1 MNAPNEWR
9 GWRQLG
15 DFNKNGL
22 ERRDA
27 PKDGKTHYSND
38 EGKTWHPL
46 GYLTK
51 EGIEER
57 TIPSYYR
64 MPSGIE
70 VKEISRHLSSNGG
83 QAVQYI
89 ARATRIDG
97 EVKGDPIKDLQKAR
111 DMIDD
116 EIKRLKENKN

>member
-1 MNAPNEWR
+1 MTTAEEFWDMEP
-9 GWRQLG
+9 
-15 DFNKNGL
+15 
-22 ERRDA
+22 
-27 PKDGKTHYSND
+27 PKYGETYYTKDD
-38 EGKTWHPL
+38 GKTWHPL

-70 VKEISRHLSSNGG
+70 VKEVARYLSSNGG

-97 EVKGDPIKDLQKAR
+97 EVKGNPIKDLQKAK

-116 EIKRLKENKN
+116 EIARLKENK

>member
-1 MNAPNEWR
+1 MKPAN
-9 GWRQLG
+9 
-15 DFNKNGL
+15 
-22 ERRDA
+22 
-27 PKDGKTHYSND
+27 
-38 EGKTWHPL
+38 EGKVWHPL

-51 EGIEER
+51 DGLER
-57 TIPSYYR
+57 REAPTYYR

-70 VKEISRHLSSNGG
+70 VKEIARHLSSNGG

-116 EIKRLKENKN
+116 EIKRLKENK

>member
-1 MNAPNEWR
+1 MTTAEEFW
-9 GWRQLG
+9 
-15 DFNKNGL
+15 
-22 ERRDA
+22 EVDA
-27 PKDGKTHYSND
+27 PKYGKVHYSND
-38 EGKTWHPL
+38 EGKIWHPL

-51 EGIEER
+51 DGLELRE
-57 TIPSYYR
+57 IPSYYR

-70 VKEISRHLSSNGG
+70 VKEIARHLSSNGG

-97 EVKGDPIKDLQKAR
+97 IIKGNPISDLEKAC

-116 EIKRLKENKN
+116 EIKRLKEEQ

>member
-1 MNAPNEWR
+1 MTTAEEFWDMKPTN
-9 GWRQLG
+9 
-15 DFNKNGL
+15 
-22 ERRDA
+22 
-27 PKDGKTHYSND
+27 
-38 EGKTWHPL
+38 EGKVWHPL

-51 EGIEER
+51 NGLEHREA
-57 TIPSYYR
+57 PSYYR

-70 VKEISRHLSSNGG
+70 VKEIARYLSSNGG

-97 EVKGDPIKDLQKAR
+97 EVKGEPIRDLEKAR

-116 EIKRLKENKN
+116 EIKRLKENK

>member
-1 MNAPNEWR
+1 MKPTNEGR
-9 GWRQLG
+9 V
-15 DFNKNGL
+15 
-22 ERRDA
+22 
-27 PKDGKTHYSND
+27 
-38 EGKTWHPL
+38 WHPL

-57 TIPSYYR
+57 AIPSYYR
-64 MPSGIE
+64 LPSGIE
-70 VKEISRHLSSNGG
+70 VKEIARYLSSNGG

-97 EVKGDPIKDLQKAR
+97 EVKGNPIKDLQKAK

-116 EIKRLKENKN
+116 EIARLKENK

>member
-1 MNAPNEWR
+1 MTTTAEEFWDM
-9 GWRQLG
+9 G
-15 DFNKNGL
+15 
-22 ERRDA
+22 A
-27 PKDGKTHYSND
+27 PKDGKVHYSND

-51 EGIEER
+51 DGLECREA
-57 TIPSYYR
+57 PSYYR

-70 VKEISRHLSSNGG
+70 VKEIARHLSSNGG

-97 EVKGDPIKDLQKAR
+97 EVKDDPIKDLQKAR

-116 EIKRLKENKN
+116 EIKRLKENN

>member
-1 MNAPNEWR
+1 M
-9 GWRQLG
+9 G
-15 DFNKNGL
+15 
-22 ERRDA
+22 A
-27 PKDGKTHYSND
+27 PKDGKVHFSND

-51 EGIEER
+51 DGLEHRE
-57 TIPSYYR
+57 TPTYYR
-64 MPSGIE
+64 MPGGIE

-116 EIKRLKENKN
+116 EIKRLKENK